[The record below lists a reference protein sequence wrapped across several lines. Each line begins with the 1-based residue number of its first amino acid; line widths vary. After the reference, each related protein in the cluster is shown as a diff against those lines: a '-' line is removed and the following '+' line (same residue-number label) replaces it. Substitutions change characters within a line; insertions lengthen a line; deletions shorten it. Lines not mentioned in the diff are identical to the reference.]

1 MINELKSNQF
11 EQVRSLFRDLN
22 YHLAIFSVI
31 EGNSPGRIWADHP
44 RHPQT
49 ALVWDKAEGGFYL
62 AGFEGDDGLN
72 QALNDCIRQQ
82 IYPAARRLPRM
93 LDFVLNYFP
102 ETWEDKL
109 DVVLRDTAPM
119 KHYRQHFTFKQLKVD
134 WKSQLPEGFVMTR
147 VDEAL
152 LSGTGLK
159 NIDHVSRW
167 VLGSWQSVD
176 NFMDKGF
183 GFCLLHGAVIA
194 SWSVADYVAGKA
206 YEIGIHTD
214 EDYRRR
220 GLATLTV
227 AAAVEHCLAR
237 GATEIGW
244 HCWSSN
250 VASAATARKVGFEQ
264 TIEHPVYHAW
274 YNRFDNL
281 LVQGWFNLGQY
292 QRYDAAAQA
301 YEAAFALRD
310 SGDEDALAS
319 HLYTDDEGTE
329 RWCHYNAACA
339 WALVGD
345 SQAAFRNLN
354 KAIERGWH
362 DIDFLER
369 DERLK
374 SLHET
379 EGWRS
384 LISHLS
390 QLKKEKS

>member
-1 MINELKSNQF
+1 MIDELKPSQF
-11 EQVRSLFRDLN
+11 ERVRPLFRGLA
-22 YHLAIFSVI
+22 YHLAIFSAI

-44 RHPQT
+44 QHPQT
-49 ALVWDKAEGGFYL
+49 ALVWDMVEGGFYL
-62 AGFEGDDGLN
+62 AGFEGDDEAN
-72 QALNDCIRQQ
+72 QALNRCIRQE
-82 IYPAARRLPRM
+82 IYPAARQLPDT
-93 LDFVLNYFP
+93 LDFVMNYFP
-102 ETWEDKL
+102 ETWESKL

-119 KHYRQHFTFKQLKVD
+119 KHYRQHFTFKELKVD
-134 WKSQLPEGFVMTR
+134 WKSQLPEGFVMAR
-147 VDEAL
+147 VDENL
-152 LSGTGLK
+152 LARTGLK
-159 NIDHVSRW
+159 NMDHVSRW
-167 VLGSWQSVD
+167 VLESWQSVD

-183 GFCLLHGAVIA
+183 GFCLLHGDVIA

-227 AAAVEHCLAR
+227 AAAVEHCMAR

-281 LVQGWFNLGQY
+281 LVQGWFNLEYG
-292 QRYDAAAQA
+292 RYGAAAQA

-310 SGDEDALAS
+310 SGDEEALAS
-319 HLYTDDEGTE
+319 HIYADGEAE

-339 WALVGD
+339 WALIGD

-354 KAIERGWH
+354 KAVERGWV
-362 DIDFLER
+362 DMEYLER
-369 DERLK
+369 DDRLK

-379 EGWRS
+379 DEWRS
-384 LISHLS
+384 LISNLS
-390 QLKKEKS
+390 KLKGEKS

>member
-1 MINELKSNQF
+1 MINELEPGQF
-11 EQVRSLFRDLN
+11 ERVRHLFQGLN

-44 RHPQT
+44 RQPQT
-49 ALVWDKAEGGFYL
+49 ALVWDKVEGGFYL
-62 AGFEGDDGLN
+62 AGFEGDDGFN
-72 QALNDCIRQQ
+72 RALNRCIRQQ
-82 IYPAARRLPRM
+82 IYPEAKQLPHM
-93 LDFVLNYFP
+93 FDFVMNYFP
-102 ETWEDKL
+102 EAWENKL

-119 KHYRQHFTFKQLKVD
+119 KHYRQHFTFKQIKVD
-134 WKSQLPEGFVMTR
+134 WKSQLPPGFVMTR

-152 LSGTGLK
+152 LARTELK
-159 NIDHVSRW
+159 NMDHVSHW
-167 VLGSWQSVD
+167 VLESWQSVD
-176 NFMDKGF
+176 NFMEKGF
-183 GFCLLHGAVIA
+183 GFCLLHGDDTIA
-194 SWSVADYVAGKA
+194 SWCIGDYVAGKA
-206 YEIGIHTD
+206 YEMGIHTD

-281 LVQGWFNLGQY
+281 LVQGWFNLQY
-292 QRYDAAAQA
+292 QRYGAAAQA

-319 HLYTDDEGTE
+319 HIYADEGTE

-354 KAIERGWH
+354 KAVEKGWV
-362 DIDFLER
+362 DVDYPQK

-379 EGWRS
+379 EEWQS
-384 LISHLS
+384 FISNLN
-390 QLKKEKS
+390 QLKGEKL

>member
-1 MINELKSNQF
+1 MINELEPSQF
-11 EQVRSLFRDLN
+11 ERVRPLFRGLS
-22 YHLAIFSVI
+22 YHLAIFSTI
-31 EGNSPGRIWADHP
+31 EGNSPGRIWVDHP

-49 ALVWDKAEGGFYL
+49 ALVWDMVEGGFYL
-62 AGFEGDDGLN
+62 AGFEGDDEVN
-72 QALNDCIRQQ
+72 QALNRCIRQQ
-82 IYPAARRLPRM
+82 IYPAARQLPHT
-93 LDFVLNYFP
+93 LDFVMNYFP
-102 ETWEDKL
+102 DTWESKF

-134 WKSQLPEGFVMTR
+134 WKSQLSPGFVMTQ
-147 VDEAL
+147 VDENL
-152 LSGTGLK
+152 LARTGLK
-159 NIDHVSRW
+159 NMDHVSRW

-176 NFMDKGF
+176 NFMEKGF
-183 GFCLLHGAVIA
+183 GFCLLYGDDAIA
-194 SWSVADYVAGKA
+194 SWCIADYVAGKA
-206 YEIGIHTD
+206 YEMGIHTD

-227 AAAVEHCLAR
+227 AAAVEYCLAR

-281 LVQGWFNLGQY
+281 LVQGRFNLEYG
-292 QRYDAAAQA
+292 RYGAAAQA

-310 SGDEDALAS
+310 RGDEDALAS
-319 HLYTDDEGTE
+319 HIYADGELE
-329 RWCHYNAACA
+329 RWCHYDTACA
-339 WALVGD
+339 WALTGD
-345 SQAAFRNLN
+345 SQAAFRNLK
-354 KAIERGWH
+354 KAVERGW
-362 DIDFLER
+362 DDMDFLER

-374 SLHET
+374 SLRET
-379 EGWRS
+379 EEWRS

-390 QLKKEKS
+390 QLKGEKS